1 MDRYIEKGVLL
12 IYNIKYIIGDL
23 YDPYYNLALEEYL
36 LTHVKKGECILY
48 LWRNEKTVVIGRNQN
63 PWKECKLQ
71 ELEDFGGK
79 LVRRLSGGGAVF
91 HDLGNLNFT
100 FLMNKDDYNL
110 IKQQDVIVKAVNQLN
125 IPAVING
132 RNDIT
137 VEDRKFSGNAFYT
150 DGVNAYHHG
159 TILVNVNM
167 GDLSK
172 YLNVSKD
179 KLVSKGVA
187 SVKSRV
193 VNLTEYD
200 KSLTIDKMRKEIMK
214 AFESLYGLVAE
225 EMDMSIIAEEDL
237 MLRRNR
243 FSSWE
248 WNYGKKLDFDY
259 IIEERF
265 SWGNVEVLLKVDKG
279 IIKEG
284 KVYSDSLDTDYIS
297 RLSQSLSGCRF
308 SSEDI
313 IKRIEEIEIKNEL
326 QHQIVKDVIAL
337 FKREDI

>member
-1 MDRYIEKGVLL
+1 MIHS
-12 IYNIKYIIGDL
+12 IKYIIGHH
-23 YDPYYNLALEEYL
+23 YNPYYNLALEEYL
-36 LTHVKKGECILY
+36 LKHLNKGECILY
-48 LWRNEKTVVIGRNQN
+48 LWQNEKTIVIGRNQN

-71 ELEDFGGK
+71 ELEDFGGR

-100 FLMNKDDYNL
+100 FLMNREDYNL
-110 IKQQDVIVKAVNQLN
+110 IKQQQVIVKAVNNLN

-150 DGVNAYHHG
+150 DGVNSYHHG

-179 KLVSKGVA
+179 KLISKGVE

-193 VNLTEYD
+193 VNLTEYNPG
-200 KSLTIDKMRKEIMK
+200 LTIDEMKSEVIK
-214 AFESLYGLVAE
+214 AFEEVYELSANELDTSAISVKELE
-225 EMDMSIIAEEDL
+225 ERKA
-237 MLRRNR
+237 R

-248 WNYGKKLDFDY
+248 WNYGRKIDFDY
-259 IIEERF
+259 KVEERF
-265 SWGNVEVLLKVDKG
+265 PWGNADISFKVDKG
-279 IIKEG
+279 LIREARI
-284 KVYSDSLDTDYIS
+284 YSDSLDTDYIS
-297 RLSQSLSGCRF
+297 LLTDSFKECRF
-308 SSEDI
+308 ASGEIVRRIKEIDYSNEVQRQMSEDI
-313 IKRIEEIEIKNEL
+313 ISLIEKEAI
-326 QHQIVKDVIAL
+326 
-337 FKREDI
+337 